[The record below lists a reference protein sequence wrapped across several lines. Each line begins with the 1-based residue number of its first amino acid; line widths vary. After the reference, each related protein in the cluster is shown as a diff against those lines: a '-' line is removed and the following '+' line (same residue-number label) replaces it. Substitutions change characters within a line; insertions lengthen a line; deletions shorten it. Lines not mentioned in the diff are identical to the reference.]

1 MKLPTSQ
8 RETTMKHAYGDM
20 VALLEWATK
29 NRKEKKERKGFTF
42 KDYMKFKKELEEFEK
57 WEKSMLKKDIKQE
70 QKSPISPIHL
80 AMILVASFPIT
91 APLYVMWIKSM
102 LP

>member
-1 MKLPTSQ
+1 MSKNN
-8 RETTMKHAYGDM
+8 YGDM

-29 NRKEKKERKGFTF
+29 NRKEKRERRKDNFDF
-42 KDYMKFKKELEEFEK
+42 KAYMKFKKELEEFEK

-70 QKSPISPIHL
+70 QKSPISALHL

>member
-1 MKLPTSQ
+1 
-8 RETTMKHAYGDM
+8 MKHAYGDM

-29 NRKEKKERKGFTF
+29 NRKEKSDRRKKEFTF

-57 WEKSMLKKDIKQE
+57 WEKSMIKKDVKQAE
-70 QKSPISPIHL
+70 HKGPSALHI
-80 AMILVASFPIT
+80 AMILIASFPIT